1 MRNNRRRSSSAR
13 QSEAEE
19 SGTPPTVGEGDE
31 DGDGKLPPWAPS
43 WAVRQRI
50 RDLVR
55 AHRAGPECWPGW
67 PRPREASGGLESPPR
82 QSPTRCPFRVP
93 VRHFRSHLRSSSV
106 LSLIGVFAD
115 VRARSP
121 EKSSRVPRLR
131 VHAERVVLVRSR
143 RSGRIGF
150 GLARTAETALVGC
163 PGRVARRLRRRS
175 PRMAEAPGRR
185 STERHVGRGE
195 VAGDRPARVRDIR
208 SLRLL
213 PSRTARQLAPL
224 LPSDDDAG
232 GFVRDEP
239 GGVR

>member
-31 DGDGKLPPWAPS
+31 DGDGKLPTWAPS

-67 PRPREASGGLESPPR
+67 PRPREASGGLESPAPR

-106 LSLIGVFAD
+106 FFGLVLDRCFCRCSGSFPREKQP
-115 VRARSP
+115 RAAASCPCRASGSGSVSSERSHWLR
-121 EKSSRVPRLR
+121 SGAHRGDRFGRVSW
-131 VHAERVVLVRSR
+131 SR
-143 RSGRIGF
+143 RSSSSP
-150 GLARTAETALVGC
+150 AE
-163 PGRVARRLRRRS
+163 
-175 PRMAEAPGRR
+175 
-185 STERHVGRGE
+185 
-195 VAGDRPARVRDIR
+195 PAH
-208 SLRLL
+208 
-213 PSRTARQLAPL
+213 
-224 LPSDDDAG
+224 G
-232 GFVRDEP
+232 
-239 GGVR
+239 